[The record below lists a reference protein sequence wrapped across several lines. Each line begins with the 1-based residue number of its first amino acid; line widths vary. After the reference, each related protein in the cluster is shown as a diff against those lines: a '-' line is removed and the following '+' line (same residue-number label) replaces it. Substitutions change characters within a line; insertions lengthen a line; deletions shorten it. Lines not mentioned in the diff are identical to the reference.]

1 MTVQCL
7 ALLYHVP
14 LGLRL
19 SPAHVAERWGS
30 LEAQMASF
38 DVDAEPTY
46 LLDRL
51 VLEHHTQAALLGH
64 AIQEVALLDAAFLAI
79 HNLGA
84 LVHATLGSFLG
95 NSLAGAVG
103 HGYQSIQ
110 VELVVVDKPQV
121 VCLHTQAV
129 LATRREVVHESR
141 AAQATPVAAHSTREQ
156 HLHPDAF
163 SLSSHCDSDFLY
175 YAFSCRH
182 RCGVHHRRDGD
193 VFPVWTTSTS
203 AKLLP
208 WIR

>member
-7 ALLYHVP
+7 ALLYHVL

-19 SPAHVAERWGS
+19 SPGHVAERWGS

-38 DVDAEPTY
+38 EVDAEPTY

-64 AIQEVALLDAAFLAI
+64 ATQEVALLDAAFLAI

-121 VCLHTQAV
+121 ACLHTQAV

-141 AAQATPVAAHSTREQ
+141 PTPPPPFFPAATPTSFTMLSLAVI
-156 HLHPDAF
+156 DAIIATAI
-163 SLSSHCDSDFLY
+163 LSRVDDI
-175 YAFSCRH
+175 
-182 RCGVHHRRDGD
+182 D
-193 VFPVWTTSTS
+193 
-203 AKLLP
+203 K
-208 WIR
+208 